1 MPFNGEDLLRRIRG
15 KKIMF
20 VGDSLSLNQWQ
31 SLTCM
36 IHAAVPNR
44 HFSILR
50 KDDLSTFT
58 LQEYNISVMISRNA
72 FLVDLVREKIGRVLK
87 LDSIENGK
95 SWKGVDMLI
104 FNTWHWWLHKGS
116 RQPWDYIQKG
126 HTIYQDMDRLSAF
139 KEGLTTWS
147 KWVNSNINPSVTKV
161 FFQGISPTHY
171 DGTEWNVS
179 NSTTCK
185 GQRQPLSGSLYP
197 GGLPPPVAVVKEV
210 LHSMSS
216 PVTLLDIT
224 TLSQLRKDGH
234 PSIYGIGGNKGNDCS
249 HWCLAGVPDTWNL
262 LFAKWQDGSVS
273 GRVVEAEDLIV
284 YSEEFEPEAVVESG
298 VAHQKDNSV
307 VKMGLEEAHRGCSSS
322 TSSRRG
328 RGCAKGIREWGTG
341 TKLDIQFDENYC
353 PIRDNVSK
361 LTTQLDIIVRN
372 GNIVPLTFLDWNT
385 VLDDILDAIWKDVKD
400 NLNIC
405 PEEYKPICMK
415 NCNSTWKD
423 HKNKIKCKYFKP
435 RSEDPNLKDDVPLHI
450 VPSQWEELVEYWR
463 TSDAEVFNGED
474 LLRRI
479 RGKKIMFVGG
489 LSKPESMAV
498 TNMHDSCCCARSTLL
513 HSTER
518 RSLHI
523 YLTARN
529 AFLVDLVRENVGR
542 VLKLDSIENGK
553 SWKGVDMLIFNTWH
567 WWLHKGSRQPGWDY
581 IQKENTIYKD
591 TDRFGTE
598 WNESNSTTC
607 KGQTQPPSGS
617 LYPGGLLSQLRKD
630 GHPSIYGI
638 GGNKGNDCSHW
649 CLAGV
654 PDT

>member
-1 MPFNGEDLLRRIRG
+1 MGYGFHILCSFRCILFVFVFVFSFFRLSYCAIIEQLIKPKGAKSSGCDLFHGSWVYDDTYPLYNLSICPFIEQEFDCQRNGRPDKLYLKYKWKPNGCDLPRFNGENLLRRIRG

-126 HTIYQDMDRLSAF
+126 NTIYQDMDRLSAF

-171 DGTEWNVS
+171 DGTEWNES

-185 GQRQPLSGSLYP
+185 GQRQPLGGSLYP

-224 TLSQLRKDGH
+224 LLSQLRKDGH

-262 LFAKWQDGSVS
+262 LLYAILVS
-273 GRVVEAEDLIV
+273 G
-284 YSEEFEPEAVVESG
+284 
-298 VAHQKDNSV
+298 
-307 VKMGLEEAHRGCSSS
+307 
-322 TSSRRG
+322 
-328 RGCAKGIREWGTG
+328 
-341 TKLDIQFDENYC
+341 
-353 PIRDNVSK
+353 
-361 LTTQLDIIVRN
+361 
-372 GNIVPLTFLDWNT
+372 
-385 VLDDILDAIWKDVKD
+385 
-400 NLNIC
+400 
-405 PEEYKPICMK
+405 
-415 NCNSTWKD
+415 
-423 HKNKIKCKYFKP
+423 
-435 RSEDPNLKDDVPLHI
+435 
-450 VPSQWEELVEYWR
+450 
-463 TSDAEVFNGED
+463 
-474 LLRRI
+474 
-479 RGKKIMFVGG
+479 
-489 LSKPESMAV
+489 
-498 TNMHDSCCCARSTLL
+498 
-513 HSTER
+513 
-518 RSLHI
+518 
-523 YLTARN
+523 
-529 AFLVDLVRENVGR
+529 
-542 VLKLDSIENGK
+542 
-553 SWKGVDMLIFNTWH
+553 
-567 WWLHKGSRQPGWDY
+567 
-581 IQKENTIYKD
+581 
-591 TDRFGTE
+591 
-598 WNESNSTTC
+598 
-607 KGQTQPPSGS
+607 
-617 LYPGGLLSQLRKD
+617 
-630 GHPSIYGI
+630 
-638 GGNKGNDCSHW
+638 
-649 CLAGV
+649 
-654 PDT
+654 